1 VTKRLLPL
9 IPGGLVV
16 EQVLPEPDR
25 VTVVARSRLPTA
37 ACPDCHAPSSRV
49 HSRYERRLADLPWQ
63 GRPVAV
69 RIRARRFL
77 CAQPACPRRTFA
89 ERLPGVARPSAR
101 RSERLADVQRQV
113 ALALGGEAGARLSVR
128 LAMPTSPDTLL
139 RLATS
144 AARAEAPAP
153 RALGVDEW
161 AWRKGRRYG
170 TILVDLERSKVI
182 DLLPDRD
189 AASFAAWLRDHPGV
203 EVVARDRADV
213 YAEGARRGAA
223 RAVQVADRWH
233 LLRNLGDAVRT
244 AVGAHHAA
252 VRRAR
257 RGVAAERAGRA
268 AQEATAPATKREARR
283 AARHEPRRARYA
295 EVRRLGDAGAT
306 VSAIARACG
315 LDRKTVRKWLREGGP
330 GTWDRSSSAG
340 ILGPYLDHLERRWA
354 EGSRNATRLWEELAA
369 LGLRGGRSAVR
380 SRATRRRRA
389 SPDALDPGPAASA
402 EGWKPPSTTRVARL
416 IQAER
421 ADLPDQ
427 DGAFLDRLL
436 AEAPALAEVRSLA
449 RGFAALIRKEEGA
462 GTLDGWLVAAAG
474 TPLAG
479 FAAGLGK
486 DLAAVRAALET
497 RWSTGP
503 VEGQISRLK
512 TIKRTM
518 CGRAGF
524 ALLRSR
530 VLHAA

>member
-1 VTKRLLPL
+1 
-9 IPGGLVV
+9 
-16 EQVLPEPDR
+16 
-25 VTVVARSRLPTA
+25 
-37 ACPDCHAPSSRV
+37 
-49 HSRYERRLADLPWQ
+49 
-63 GRPVAV
+63 
-69 RIRARRFL
+69 
-77 CAQPACPRRTFA
+77 
-89 ERLPGVARPSAR
+89 
-101 RSERLADVQRQV
+101 
-113 ALALGGEAGARLSVR
+113 
-128 LAMPTSPDTLL
+128 
-139 RLATS
+139 
-144 AARAEAPAP
+144 
-153 RALGVDEW
+153 
-161 AWRKGRRYG
+161 
-170 TILVDLERSKVI
+170 
-182 DLLPDRD
+182 
-189 AASFAAWLRDHPGV
+189 
-203 EVVARDRADV
+203 
-213 YAEGARRGAA
+213 
-223 RAVQVADRWH
+223 
-233 LLRNLGDAVRT
+233 
-244 AVGAHHAA
+244 VGAHHAA

-380 SRATRRRRA
+380 SRATRRR
-389 SPDALDPGPAASA
+389 L
-402 EGWKPPSTTRVARL
+402 ARL

-524 ALLRSR
+524 GLLRSR